1 MKTEAVFRGLA
12 LVVANPHPGLACL
25 SAQASDKG
33 LELKSSLWL
42 IHTAA
47 FEGFPLPLPRKKGVC
62 GNSDFS
68 QPPLGSWPCFGWLS
82 GRI

>member
-47 FEGFPLPLPRKKGVC
+47 FEGFPPA
-62 GNSDFS
+62 
-68 QPPLGSWPCFGWLS
+68 PPQEERCVWQQ
-82 GRI
+82 